1 MKLYI
6 IGNGFDMAHG
16 IDSSYSNFESY
27 LWKEHAGDM
36 YQIDFFNENARCD
49 LWTDFEAAL
58 GSLDINDITP
68 GLEVEARNNEPEE
81 IGRQSNYMVDTVS
94 QGCEVLMKIYE
105 TLFEEWVEQIDIS
118 GTEAFVEMDKSAL
131 FFTFNYTETLEE
143 VYGISQERILHI
155 HNCRTSS
162 SCGPPIVG
170 HYKMAR
176 PQYSG
181 EGWIATDEMDDSLK
195 NLHEGTKKPVDKLIK
210 KNEPFFKSLRNVDE
224 VYVYGHSFNDIDMD
238 YFKEIRR
245 SVLPDARWTVS
256 YYKPEEKAKFECILK
271 HVLCVKSFQLIRL

>member
-27 LWKEHAGDM
+27 LWKKHAGDM
-36 YQIDFFNENARCD
+36 YQIDFFNENAQCD

-58 GSLDINDITP
+58 GSLDINAITP
-68 GLEVEARNNEPEE
+68 GLEAEARRNEPEE
-81 IGRQSNYMVDTVS
+81 IGRQSNQMVDIVS
-94 QGCEVLMKIYE
+94 QGCEALMKIYK
-105 TLFEEWVEQIDIS
+105 TFFEEWVEQIDIS
-118 GTEAFVEMDKSAL
+118 GTEAFVELDKSAL

-143 VYGISQERILHI
+143 VYGVPENRILHI

-162 SCGPPIVG
+162 SYDSLIVG
-170 HYKMAR
+170 HYKMSR

-195 NLHEGTKKPVDKLIK
+195 NLHEGTKKPVDKLIRE
-210 KNEPFFKSLRNVDE
+210 NGPFFKSLKGVDE

-238 YFKEIRR
+238 YFKKIRR
-245 SVLPDARWTVS
+245 SVLPDAHWTVS
-256 YYKPEEKAKFECILK
+256 YYKDEEKAKFEYILK
-271 HVLCVKSFQLIRL
+271 HVLCVKSFRLIRL